1 MKRRSMI
8 TPRLTEALLLFLL
21 FTAASGP
28 AFAQELKFDER
39 TATKES
45 QAATTTIIKILIGG
59 VLVIVLIAAVIYGVA
74 KGMTRGDWGFFAAC
88 IISVIVA
95 VLAVKGIASFFGIDL
110 PDLMKK

>member
-1 MKRRSMI
+1 MRSKL
-8 TPRLTEALLLFLL
+8 TTRLSAVLLLFLIL
-21 FTAASGP
+21 AAAAGP
-28 AFAQELKFDER
+28 AFAQELKFDEK

-45 QAATTTIIKILIGG
+45 QAATTTIIKILVGG
-59 VLVIVLIAAVIYGVA
+59 VLAIVLIAAVIYGVA

>member
-1 MKRRSMI
+1 MRSKSA
-8 TPRLTEALLLFLL
+8 TRLSAVLLLFVIL
-21 FTAASGP
+21 AAAAGP
-28 AFAQELKFDER
+28 AFAQELKFDEK

-45 QAATTTIIKILIGG
+45 QSATTTIIKILVGG

>member
-1 MKRRSMI
+1 MRSQS
-8 TPRLTEALLLFLL
+8 TTRLSAVLLLFLIL
-21 FTAASGP
+21 AATAGP
-28 AFAQELKFDER
+28 AFAQELKFDEK

-45 QAATTTIIKILIGG
+45 QAATTTIIKILVGG

>member
-1 MKRRSMI
+1 M
-8 TPRLTEALLLFLL
+8 
-21 FTAASGP
+21 
-28 AFAQELKFDER
+28 
-39 TATKES
+39 
-45 QAATTTIIKILIGG
+45 
-59 VLVIVLIAAVIYGVA
+59 IVLITAVIYGVA

>member
-1 MKRRSMI
+1 MRSKPV
-8 TPRLTEALLLFLL
+8 TRLSAVLVLLLVL
-21 FTAASGP
+21 AAAGAP
-28 AFAQELKFDER
+28 AFGQELKFDER

-45 QAATTTIIKILIGG
+45 QSATTTIIKILVGG